1 MKTINFTI
9 LSKPEADMLLRSHC
23 DKSSRLRKLIEE
35 NYDGNPNGFIFEN
48 LYAIGGDIAT
58 QESCQ
63 DLRRDMTEFIEDKEL
78 TGFRK
83 FAVNC
88 SPLLTYQRSEFTTD
102 FITEDYAGYLPRKER
117 RDTEA
122 TSKFVED
129 CDGFMNA
136 FKLKVLACLST
147 EDREDVSLGVKLE
160 RGQLY
165 IIAK

>member
-23 DKSSRLRKLIEE
+23 DKSSRLRKLIDE

-48 LYAIGGDIAT
+48 LFVVGGDIAT

-63 DLRRDMTEFIEDKEL
+63 DLRREVTEFIDDKDL
-78 TGFRK
+78 TGYRK
-83 FAVNC
+83 ITINC
-88 SPLLTYQRSEFTTD
+88 SPLLSYQRSEFTTD
-102 FITEDYAGYLPRKER
+102 FIPEDYAGYLPRSER
-117 RDTEA
+117 RNMEV

-136 FKLKVLACLST
+136 FKLRVLASLST
-147 EDREDVSLGVKLE
+147 EDREDVSLGVKLD